1 MSLGSRLAV
10 RRIWCAGPV
19 AVLLIAGCGPQSAE
33 QAFQKTLAKSGM
45 QLQSVY
51 PFAGKVTID
60 HAPPKL
66 ENRND
71 QIVVMLNDPA
81 KPDVPLI
88 KRLYVTT
95 DPDGSFQF
103 SSVRPGDGIPPGKYV
118 VTFALLKTQ
127 GEMGLVGPDRFNNLY
142 NDPDK
147 NGKIEEFTIDHK
159 ALEKAT
165 TCSICGLPGRK
176 RPLRARTL

>member
-1 MSLGSRLAV
+1 
-10 RRIWCAGPV
+10 
-19 AVLLIAGCGPQSAE
+19 
-33 QAFQKTLAKSGM
+33 
-45 QLQSVY
+45 
-51 PFAGKVTID
+51 
-60 HAPPKL
+60 
-66 ENRND
+66 
-71 QIVVMLNDPA
+71 MLNDPA

-159 ALEKAT
+159 APGKSDYVFDLRIAGEEAAT
-165 TCSICGLPGRK
+165 PGPHSLTNLVDETDPGVKDRIK
-176 RPLRARTL
+176 